1 MISIIIWRVNW
12 LGWRF
17 ILACTGFLLVRR
29 WVMRNLRGILAPFFC
44 TVTRHRYMRDPC
56 DHYTIDLIG
65 GTRAK
70 PGRKPLGERA
80 MTPAERKRRSRE
92 LRRNRLQELSVTV
105 ELSRDAQKA
114 LDKMIEWWGVSKKE
128 AINRA
133 MLIACQS
140 QTGRTGTLFEFD
152 AEFLLPQPV
161 KKRSRKKAE

>member
-1 MISIIIWRVNW
+1 
-12 LGWRF
+12 
-17 ILACTGFLLVRR
+17 
-29 WVMRNLRGILAPFFC
+29 
-44 TVTRHRYMRDPC
+44 MRDPC

-65 GTRAK
+65 GVRAK

-80 MTPAERKRRSRE
+80 MTAAERKRRSRE

-140 QTGRTGTLFEFD
+140 QTGRTASLFEFD
-152 AEFLLPQPV
+152 MMPMPPQAPRRRG
-161 KKRSRKKAE
+161 KPAKE

>member
-1 MISIIIWRVNW
+1 
-12 LGWRF
+12 
-17 ILACTGFLLVRR
+17 
-29 WVMRNLRGILAPFFC
+29 
-44 TVTRHRYMRDPC
+44 MRDPC

-152 AEFLLPQPV
+152 ADFLMPPAAPV
-161 KKRSRKKAE
+161 AKRSRKKAAPDKP

>member
-1 MISIIIWRVNW
+1 
-12 LGWRF
+12 
-17 ILACTGFLLVRR
+17 
-29 WVMRNLRGILAPFFC
+29 
-44 TVTRHRYMRDPC
+44 MRDPC

-152 AEFLLPQPV
+152 ADFLLPAAAPAP
-161 KKRSRKKAE
+161 KRSRKKASPDKP

>member
-1 MISIIIWRVNW
+1 MHAAR
-12 LGWRF
+12 GGRF
-17 ILACTGFLLVRR
+17 V
-29 WVMRNLRGILAPFFC
+29 VSLRPFQ
-44 TVTRHRYMRDPC
+44 TRPCPRMRDPC

-65 GTRAK
+65 GSRAK

-80 MTPAERKRRSRE
+80 MTAAERKRRSRE

-140 QTGRTGTLFEFD
+140 QTGRTGLLFASDDPAFL
-152 AEFLLPQPV
+152 AEDRP
-161 KKRSRKKAE
+161 SRKRRS

>member
-1 MISIIIWRVNW
+1 
-12 LGWRF
+12 
-17 ILACTGFLLVRR
+17 
-29 WVMRNLRGILAPFFC
+29 
-44 TVTRHRYMRDPC
+44 MRDPC

-65 GTRAK
+65 GVRAK

-140 QTGRTGTLFEFD
+140 QTGRTASLFEFD
-152 AEFLLPQPV
+152 VEPPLP
-161 KKRSRKKAE
+161 RRKTRRHKA